1 MKKYF
6 AVPIYIFKKSEKSDY
21 NPNVIKKTNKQCE
34 CLIVKKTKKGFIE
47 IKTGRH
53 IPDRFAF
60 PIEKNDYR
68 KTGYYVYSN
77 IMNTIYEDGV
87 VLFTDTSFK
96 KEQEIYHLDTV
107 KDYLSTDVANNIFNE
122 YDKIKEEHKNKEKL
136 EKIKEKKQKYIQIKE
151 NIKDIVD
158 NYKTDKKQNKEIKK
172 LIKDYKSK
180 GE

>member
-1 MKKYF
+1 MKKYYK
-6 AVPIYIFKKSEKSDY
+6 VPVYIFKKSENYDF

-34 CLIVKKTKKGFIE
+34 YLIAKKIRNGFVE

-53 IPDRFAF
+53 IPDINAF

-68 KTGYYVYSN
+68 KPVYFVYSS
-77 IMNTIYEDGV
+77 IINTINEDGV

-96 KEQEIYHLDTV
+96 KEKEIYHLDTV
-107 KDYLSTDVANNIFNE
+107 KHYLSTDVANNIFNE
-122 YDKIKEEHKNKEKL
+122 YDKTKEEHK
-136 EKIKEKKQKYIQIKE
+136 
-151 NIKDIVD
+151 
-158 NYKTDKKQNKEIKK
+158 NKEIKK